1 MVNTLFNKVL
11 GEKEKK
17 RVFFTLKLKEVFGQ
31 PNTSFWPYLC
41 PMHTITSKRSFLAG
55 KRSFLAGHFA
65 PPNTLGVLLVMKKGG
80 VEMGLGVISICQNWD
95 NRGRR
100 PGRNGPQ

>member
-1 MVNTLFNKVL
+1 M
-11 GEKEKK
+11 KK
-17 RVFFTLKLKEVFGQ
+17 KKNVSFIFTLKLKEVFGQ

-55 KRSFLAGHFA
+55 KHSFLAGHFA

>member
-1 MVNTLFNKVL
+1 M
-11 GEKEKK
+11 KK
-17 RVFFTLKLKEVFGQ
+17 KKKNVSFIFTLKLKEVFGQ

-55 KRSFLAGHFA
+55 HFA
-65 PPNTLGVLLVMKKGG
+65 PPNKLGVLLVMKKGG

-95 NRGRR
+95 NRGRL